1 MVMST
6 FGNGF
11 SGKMVYMSTSGKG
24 FIEKTFSVS
33 TFIDKYSEVRIL
45 LRFSDIFVHYNLALF
60 GKINN
65 KNQQTYAFRI
75 FLYIIT
81 LRFSDFMLK

>member
-1 MVMST
+1 MTMVMST

-33 TFIDKYSEVRIL
+33 TFIDKYIIL
-45 LRFSDIFVHYNLALF
+45 CVQL
-60 GKINN
+60 
-65 KNQQTYAFRI
+65 
-75 FLYIIT
+75 
-81 LRFSDFMLK
+81 M

>member
-60 GKINN
+60 GF
-65 KNQQTYAFRI
+65 YAKMSLRI
-75 FLYIIT
+75 MNVQKKD
-81 LRFSDFMLK
+81 LR